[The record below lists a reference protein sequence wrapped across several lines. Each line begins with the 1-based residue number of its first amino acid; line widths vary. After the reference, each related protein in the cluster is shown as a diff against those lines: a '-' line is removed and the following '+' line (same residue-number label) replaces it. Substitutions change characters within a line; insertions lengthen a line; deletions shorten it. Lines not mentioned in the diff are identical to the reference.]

1 MIHYYIERNGVYI
14 SMNKVVIVSDS
25 TCDLTKELIEQNDI
39 KILPLYV
46 VFKDKSYKDGV
57 DLTTDKLY
65 EMVDELK
72 MTPKTSAISPIE
84 FIEFFAPYIEQGYDI
99 VYTGIGSKISSTLQN
114 AATAALEFEENRI
127 FLVDSLSLS
136 SGIGLLLL
144 KMCKFRDEGMSAK
157 QIKEEA
163 DKIVPNIHAQFAVAS
178 LEFLHKGGRCSGTK
192 RFFGTML
199 RVRPVIRLKDG
210 ILDLDDKAYG
220 RYEKALDIM
229 IRDIISNQDKLDY
242 ENVMITHSFGDDEA
256 KYIKEH
262 LPEELK
268 SKIVH
273 LYETHAGCVISSHCG
288 KRTIG
293 ILYITK

>member
-1 MIHYYIERNGVYI
+1 
-14 SMNKVVIVSDS
+14 MNKVVIFSDS
-25 TCDLTKELIEQNDI
+25 TCDLTKELIEKNDI

-46 VFKDKSYKDGV
+46 VFNEKSYKDGV
-57 DLTTDKLY
+57 DLTTKELY
-65 EMVDELK
+65 DMVEQLK
-72 MTPKTSAISPIE
+72 ITPKTAAISPNE
-84 FIEFFAPYIEQGYDI
+84 FIQAFTPYINQGYDI

-114 AATAALEFEENRI
+114 AVIAASEFEENRI

-144 KMCKFRDEGMSAK
+144 KMCQFRDQGMSAK

-163 DKIVPNIHAQFAVAS
+163 EKIVPNIHAQFAVAK
-178 LEFLHKGGRCSGTK
+178 LDFLHKGGRCSGTK

-199 RVRPVIRLKDG
+199 RIRPVIRLKNG
-210 ILDLDDKAYG
+210 ILDLDDKAFG
-220 RYEKALDIM
+220 RFEKALDIM
-229 IRDIISNQDKLDY
+229 IKDIVNHQDCLDY
-242 ENVMITHSFGDDEA
+242 DNVMITHSFGDEEA

-262 LPEELK
+262 LPADLK
-268 SKIVH
+268 EKIVH
-273 LYETHAGCVISSHCG
+273 LNETFAGCVISSHCG